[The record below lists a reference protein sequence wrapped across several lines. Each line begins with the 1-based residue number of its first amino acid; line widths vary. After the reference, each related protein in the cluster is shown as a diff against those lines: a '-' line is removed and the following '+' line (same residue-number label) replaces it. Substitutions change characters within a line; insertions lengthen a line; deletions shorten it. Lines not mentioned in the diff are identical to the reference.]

1 MKIVSGT
8 EQALWR
14 YAPQRPLDGTCASFE
29 MTDAV
34 RIVSTVPLDNELTIE
49 RTVDAYNKSTVYDCP
64 TGPWCTVY
72 RRHSDQ

>member
-14 YAPQRPLDGTCASFE
+14 YVPQRPLDGICAFFA

-34 RIVSTVPLDNELTIE
+34 RTLSTVPLDSELTIE
-49 RTVDAYNKSTVYDCP
+49 RTVGAYNKSTVYDCP
-64 TGPWCTVY
+64 AGPWVY
-72 RRHSDQ
+72 IDGDQSYI